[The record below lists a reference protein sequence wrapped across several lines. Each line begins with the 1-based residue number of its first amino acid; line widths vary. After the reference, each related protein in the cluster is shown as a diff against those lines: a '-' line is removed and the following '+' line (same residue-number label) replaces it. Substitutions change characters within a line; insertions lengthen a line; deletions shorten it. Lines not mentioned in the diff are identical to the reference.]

1 MKKFLVTFA
10 IVMTIGL
17 GANAQSDGFFTSTYN
32 EHGRETGVISE
43 TTPQLPKF
51 DAPVGSGLLLLAG
64 MSLAYAVKRKK
75 D

>member
-1 MKKFLVTFA
+1 M
-10 IVMTIGL
+10 
-17 GANAQSDGFFTSTYN
+17 
-32 EHGRETGVISE
+32 
-43 TTPQLPKF
+43 PKF